1 MSDLG
6 QNLLLTSLTDF
17 YNKNPKF
24 KLTLKEIIEGKH
36 KLSLRIIEWLV
47 THYAKSHNIYYWV
60 DEDKNIYNILP
71 DNIKGNVKKIN
82 LYQDY
87 RAQLKSYS
95 KFNFDSFRRHHR
107 ITFFINMERKDYIE
121 TTIGQLNFF
130 RWIFNN
136 SIINYAI
143 VEPVIDW
150 KSYLRRFNSMST
162 MVYTKKT
169 RRKPNRRFGT
179 GPALKIK
186 QKKRTL
192 VAIDVYGAKTLL
204 GSRTMVWRLHSS
216 RSFFLIRVLMPSPN
230 SVPSGNTTAARPPSL
245 SKSITRIRKRSAVS
259 RVRNSDG
266 KLFSIPFS
274 SVPPNGG
281 FVMMM
286 ST

>member
-1 MSDLG
+1 MSDFG
-6 QNLLLTSLTDF
+6 QNLLLSSLTNF

-60 DEDKNIYNILP
+60 DEEKNIYNILP
-71 DNIKGNVKKIN
+71 DNIKGNIKKIN

-107 ITFFINMERKDYIE
+107 ITFFINMEIKEYIE

-143 VEPVIDW
+143 NNYDKIYKKMID
-150 KSYLRRFNSMST
+150 NNT
-162 MVYTKKT
+162 C
-169 RRKPNRRFGT
+169 
-179 GPALKIK
+179 KIK
-186 QKKRTL
+186 NKVNIL
-192 VAIDVYGAKTLL
+192 HNHDIIKTKCLL
-204 GSRTMVWRLHSS
+204 R
-216 RSFFLIRVLMPSPN
+216 F
-230 SVPSGNTTAARPPSL
+230 
-245 SKSITRIRKRSAVS
+245 
-259 RVRNSDG
+259 D
-266 KLFSIPFS
+266 
-274 SVPPNGG
+274 
-281 FVMMM
+281 
-286 ST
+286 